1 MLLFVFYRGGGQI
14 NFSFDIY
21 LLYPQLKKFYVHE
34 SLMALL
40 GNKKIVTKK
49 SGEEKTPVAKS
60 VLDLLIKVKNFRLNV
75 IFSAG

>member
-1 MLLFVFYRGGGQI
+1 
-14 NFSFDIY
+14 
-21 LLYPQLKKFYVHE
+21 
-34 SLMALL
+34 MALL